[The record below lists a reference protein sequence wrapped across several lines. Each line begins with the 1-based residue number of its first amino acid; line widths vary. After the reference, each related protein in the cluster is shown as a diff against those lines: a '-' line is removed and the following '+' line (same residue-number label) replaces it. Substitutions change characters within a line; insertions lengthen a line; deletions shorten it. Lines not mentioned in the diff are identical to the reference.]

1 MGKGFLSTQV
11 LPIKVPLETH
21 SVEEENQLLDL
32 CSHTPCLPN
41 KQTNIG
47 AGEVV
52 LQLRVLAAL
61 EEDPGSVISTHM
73 VSNNYLF
80 LQFLVI

>member
-61 EEDPGSVISTHM
+61 EEDPGSVPIIH
-73 VSNNYLF
+73 
-80 LQFLVI
+80 LVAHNHVQHQV